1 MLGNDCSPPGR
12 VCPGLPLKA
21 ASLPGFH
28 VCVCVFVCVCGVC
41 VFVCVWCVCVCGV
54 GCACVCVVCMCGV
67 CVCVWCVCVMGAVEN
82 VRTAPFKVKNPSQAN

>member
-21 ASLPGFH
+21 ASLPGFR

-41 VFVCVWCVCVCGV
+41 VFVCVCGVWGVWCVCVCGV
-54 GCACVCVVCMCGV
+54 WGV
-67 CVCVWCVCVMGAVEN
+67 RVCVWCVCVVCVCVCGVC
-82 VRTAPFKVKNPSQAN
+82 VLWGL